1 MHLNKNKLIG
11 FLLLAI
17 LSQNSF
23 AVTDAEVFSYAAAN
37 YPSLFTGAATSGQF
51 QQYSYQYYPA
61 TGNYIAVDTTGTVYI
76 LGPVATDG
84 AITAVGPVTAFAAAI
99 NSWQSNG
106 GSYLLKHAGVYTY
119 FEERGWASGYWPG
132 QSIQT
137 WSQYD
142 SVVGSTVAQEVSL
155 QLDKLKAMGVNTLT
169 IDLRTADPTA
179 TGNFTPPDCN
189 EPPVLGLQFPQPT
202 ATELANL
209 PLLFDAAQSKGMKI
223 WLRLVNSHMEQS
235 PPTNIQTWLTA
246 ILGAIGQKPA
256 LDLVMFDGT
265 TYLVTNANGTQSCG
279 IPAEPPLWLG
289 PTSIPATYVQWAI
302 GYAMSLGIPAQ
313 KLSAEAVVGDFFLD
327 SQPPSGSTATDSHLW
342 SPIAVEKT
350 IFDNLGIPASQRT
363 YALSFYE
370 HRKCSDAQSLPCT
383 DTNPHDWADQTLQN
397 VTNVV
402 GSGPRIVATEMGDE
416 TPVDQTNWNTQ
427 HAMESIVFLLHKYG
441 IDGGAFWRWTSFYD
455 TEDKDTTL
463 ASPIKQRGVAFTY
476 NPVQKEILDMGG
488 FHVSAIPNGSF
499 EGAAIGGVP
508 EGWTVSGSGT
518 AYQYLL
524 TQEGAT
530 QPEVPSRGVYAM
542 RIITGPASAT
552 ISASS
557 AKIPVTAATA
567 YTTTANLRFS
577 WAGDPAAGTGPSL
590 SRPQVFVSVLYYQ
603 ASGSASALR
612 AQDYYAFYQEDST
625 TGFGTF
631 PIQYTT
637 PGDAAYVVIQFGASR
652 NGLATPIT
660 LDVDNVR

>member
-1 MHLNKNKLIG
+1 MHLNKNKLIA
-11 FLLLAI
+11 FLLLAV
-17 LSQNSF
+17 LSQRSF
-23 AVTDAEVFSYAAAN
+23 AVTDAQVFSYAAAN
-37 YPSLFTGAATSGQF
+37 YPSIFSGAATAGQF
-51 QQYSYQYYPA
+51 QQYDYQYYPA
-61 TGNYIAVDTTGTVYI
+61 TGNYLAVDSTGTVYI
-76 LGPVATDG
+76 LGPITGG
-84 AITAVGPVTAFAAAI
+84 AITSVGAVASFANVISA
-99 NSWQSNG
+99 WQSNG
-106 GSYLLKHAGVYTY
+106 GSYLLKNAGMYTY

-132 QSIQT
+132 QAIQT
-137 WSQYD
+137 WSTYD

-169 IDLRTADPTA
+169 FDLRTADPTS

-209 PLLFDAAQSKGMKI
+209 PLIFDAAQSRGMKI

-235 PPTNIQTWLTA
+235 PPTGIQTWLTA

-265 TYLVTNANGTQSCG
+265 PYLVTNANGTQSCG

-313 KLSAEAVVGDFFLD
+313 KLSAEAIVGDFFLD

-370 HRKCSDAQSLPCT
+370 HRKCTDAQSLPCT

-402 GSGPRIVATEMGDE
+402 GPGPRIVATEMGDE

-427 HAMESIVFLLHKYG
+427 HAMESIVFLLHKYA
-441 IDGGAFWRWTSFYD
+441 IDGGAFWRWTSFN
-455 TEDKDTTL
+455 TSEDSDTTL
-463 ASPIKQRGVAFTY
+463 ASPVKQRGVAFTY
-476 NPVQKEILDMGG
+476 NPVQKEIVDMGG
-488 FHVSAIPNGSF
+488 FHLSLIPNDSF

-508 EGWTVSGSGT
+508 EGWTASGRGTVS
-518 AYQYLL
+518 QYLL
-524 TQEGAT
+524 TQEGPS

-542 RIITGPASAT
+542 RIITGAGSAT
-552 ISASS
+552 VNASS
-557 AKIPVTAATA
+557 VMIPAIPGTL
-567 YTTTANLRFS
+567 YTTTANMRFA
-577 WAGDPAAGTGPSL
+577 WTGDPAAGTGPSL
-590 SRPQVFVSVLYYQ
+590 SRPQVFVTILYYQ
-603 ASGSASALR
+603 ASGAVSAVH
-612 AQDYYAFYQEDST
+612 AQDYFSFYQEDST

-637 PGDAAYVVIQFGASR
+637 PSDAAYVMIQFGASR
-652 NGLATPIT
+652 NGLVNPIT